1 MGDAANASRRR
12 RLASILLSRKPR
24 LTDSRNETTATAE
37 SKDGFTMAVS
47 FWMADPPQLSIFSIH
62 CCRPPHFQD
71 GPYCNFKDLP
81 HVVGVGAAGRFVLIR
96 AVFDRRATSEYFLYK
111 AGESPLLDPI
121 LPPYDY
127 RDGDRDDLRG
137 VREFGVLQLGS
148 QYLVA
153 ALCLDPL
160 SDDYYLRIYSSERKS
175 WSTRTLPNPCPGVD
189 RIMPDKVITLGEEGL
204 LGWVDLSQGL
214 LMCDLRQDQ
223 VRLTFIPL
231 PELLPGNRYKLKGP
245 VPPPTAE
252 RSKKLEGES
261 HPNLWWFRD
270 LSWVDGV
277 LKFIEM
283 ENLVPES
290 RSDKGDVIYDS
301 DLIMSLERKAVDWH
315 CKQPSFGGAWRAV
328 TWTRTVSSNCWRQTC
343 AVNVADILVV
353 DGSAHSSLL
362 PGLKGEKLTFR
373 DLYSAF
379 PILSPDGD
387 DILYLKSMVEPS
399 NKDGCVAAVDLR
411 NKAVKAV
418 GKYYLPDDFYYHFR
432 YDPEHPFRVCTLSR
446 HLDMTPGIEVTA
458 CRKITGDASSSSNF
472 PRNTSLNSCE
482 PRSKIQRPLELA
494 QKNKRARNAAGIIMQ
509 NDHISKLDD
518 KVLELERELE
528 QKKEQ
533 KPQQQCFKKWDA
545 ASYPPGHSLWP
556 QNNLPVRQYFSKPPP
571 SFAPL
576 HGRHNYQAL
585 WQQPPPS
592 KQQFTYNSEF
602 EPHEAPLPSF
612 NNCSGAGYHWYSQ
625 QFSAPNSFDYGA
637 HTVYGNYQHQWE
649 QLPSTLELPIASWQH
664 PPPPLHCDPTPSEGT
679 SSLLPL
685 GDA

>member
-24 LTDSRNETTATAE
+24 LSDSRNETTATAE

-47 FWMADPPQLSIFSIH
+47 FWMADPPQLSIFSVH
-62 CCRPPHFQD
+62 CCRPAHFQD

-81 HVVGVGAAGRFVLIR
+81 HVVGVGAEGRLVLIR
-96 AVFDRRATSEYFLYK
+96 AVFDRRYTSEYFLYK

-121 LPPYDY
+121 LPPYHY
-127 RDGDRDDLRG
+127 VHGDRDDLRG
-137 VREFGVLQLGS
+137 VREFGVLQLGTH
-148 QYLVA
+148 YIVA

-160 SDDYYLRIYSSERKS
+160 SDDYRLRIYSSERKS

-189 RIMPDKVITLGEEGL
+189 RIVPDKVIALGEEGL

-214 LMCDLRQDQ
+214 LMCDLRQEDQ
-223 VRLTFIPL
+223 VHLTFIPL

-245 VPPPTAE
+245 IPPPTADAE

-270 LSWVDGV
+270 LAWVDGV

-283 ENLVPES
+283 ENLAPRES
-290 RSDKGDVIYDS
+290 RSSDRDDVIYDS
-301 DLIMSLERKAVDWH
+301 NLIMSLERKAVDWH

-343 AVNVADILVV
+343 AANVADILVV

-379 PILSPDGD
+379 PILSPDCD

-399 NKDGCVAAVDLR
+399 NKDGCVAALDLG

-432 YDPEHPFRVCTLSR
+432 HDPEHPFRVCTLSR
-446 HLDMTPGIEVTA
+446 HTYAMLTILIYLVISITTPSGLNFV
-458 CRKITGDASSSSNF
+458 KIFHIIWSNF
-472 PRNTSLNSCE
+472 T
-482 PRSKIQRPLELA
+482 KF
-494 QKNKRARNAAGIIMQ
+494 
-509 NDHISKLDD
+509 D
-518 KVLELERELE
+518 
-528 QKKEQ
+528 
-533 KPQQQCFKKWDA
+533 F
-545 ASYPPGHSLWP
+545 
-556 QNNLPVRQYFSKPPP
+556 RQILY
-571 SFAPL
+571 A
-576 HGRHNYQAL
+576 
-585 WQQPPPS
+585 
-592 KQQFTYNSEF
+592 E
-602 EPHEAPLPSF
+602 
-612 NNCSGAGYHWYSQ
+612 
-625 QFSAPNSFDYGA
+625 
-637 HTVYGNYQHQWE
+637 
-649 QLPSTLELPIASWQH
+649 
-664 PPPPLHCDPTPSEGT
+664 
-679 SSLLPL
+679 
-685 GDA
+685 